1 MWVAPVLSATGDLIT
16 AALYAINY
24 HNLRYLK
31 GMDGTVVMESP
42 IQFSAGQTFPL
53 GCNQHGFVSGK
64 ALDVA
69 YQNTGAGVRVVTV
82 SFILNTTTDSAT
94 LRYGGTSAAN
104 AIQVNISK
112 AVSGTG
118 VGVSLVVPG
127 TMIVPP
133 GYWYKAAKGQGD
145 PVISLWWECNLGS

>member
-31 GMDGTVVMESP
+31 GMDGTVVMDAP
-42 IQFSAGQTFPL
+42 IQFSAGQTFPV
-53 GCNQHGFVSGK
+53 GCNQHGFVSGR
-64 ALDVA
+64 AMDVA

-82 SFILNTTTDSAT
+82 SVILNTTYDHVT
-94 LRYGGTSAAN
+94 LRYAGTSAADM
-104 AIQVNISK
+104 IQATISK
-112 AVSGTG
+112 AVSGAG

-133 GYWYKAAKGQGD
+133 GYWYKAAKAQGD
-145 PVISLWWECNLGS
+145 PTISLWWECNLGS

>member
-31 GMDGTVVMESP
+31 GMDGTVVMDSP

-53 GCNQHGFVSGK
+53 GCNQHGYVSGK
-64 ALDVA
+64 ALDVP

-82 SFILNTTTDSAT
+82 SFGLNSPYDSAT

-104 AIQVNISK
+104 AIQANISK
-112 AVSGTG
+112 AETGTPMT
-118 VGVSLVVPG
+118 LVVPA

-133 GYWYKAAKGQGD
+133 GYWYKAVKGQGE
-145 PVISLWWECNLGS
+145 PTIASWWECNLGS